1 MALSQ
6 QTNRPDVWGKI
17 QETLLKLVGRCN
29 TALEFCKGGV
39 EQKL

>member
-17 QETLLKLVGRCN
+17 QDVPKNEAKDAQRN
-29 TALEFCKGGV
+29 AKAP
-39 EQKL
+39 